1 MGGALKKGVCHMYLH
16 KIQLEK
22 PFPQQKL
29 GNSLSWEVAYDGK
42 ELTFSH
48 RSGRTYSVP
57 QTAPAFIGV
66 DISGGRPRV
75 FPIKKPRDPRR
86 ALLWEHGFRKKD
98 EVAEA
103 PSYEDFEE
111 QFCFLYDSD
120 GNWDGRYAPQ
130 FVHRSEHLFFGYVQE
145 AVRYRGFQRQWWMS
159 PDCTLEEVQEAVKG
173 LGSLRRDYAEEGTG
187 YK

>member
-66 DISGGRPRV
+66 NIESGEPKV

-86 ALLWEHGFRKKD
+86 ALLWEHGFRRRD

-103 PSYEDFEE
+103 PTYEEFEE
-111 QFCFLYDSD
+111 QYCFLYDD
-120 GNWDGRYAPQ
+120 KGNWTGGYAPH
-130 FVHRSEHLFFGYVQE
+130 FVHRSPHLFLGYVPQ
-145 AVRYRGFQRQWWMS
+145 AVRYRGFQRAWWMS

-173 LGSLRRDYAEEGTG
+173 LGGLRRDYAEEGTG
-187 YK
+187 Y

>member
-1 MGGALKKGVCHMYLH
+1 MYLH
-16 KIQLEK
+16 KIRLEK
-22 PFPQQKL
+22 PFEERSL
-29 GNSLSWEVAYDGK
+29 GNSLTWRVSYDGK

-48 RSGRTYSVP
+48 NSGREYHVK

-66 DISGGRPRV
+66 DISGGEPKV

-86 ALLWEHGFRKKD
+86 ALLWECGFRKRD

-111 QFCFLYDSD
+111 QYCFIYDD
-120 GNWDGRYAPQ
+120 KGRWTGGHAPH
-130 FVHRSEHLFFGYVQE
+130 FVHRSEHLFLGYVRE
-145 AVRYRGFQRQWWMS
+145 AVRYQGFQRQWWMS

-173 LGSLRRDYAEEGTG
+173 LSGLRSDYAAEGNG

>member
-1 MGGALKKGVCHMYLH
+1 MYLH

-66 DISGGRPRV
+66 NIESGEPKV
-75 FPIKKPRDPRR
+75 FPIKKPKDLRR
-86 ALLWEHGFRKKD
+86 ALLWEHGFRLRD
-98 EVAEA
+98 ELAEA
-103 PSYEDFEE
+103 PSYEDFEGR
-111 QFCFLYDSD
+111 FCFLYDSD
-120 GNWDGRYAPQ
+120 GNWDGRYAPH
-130 FVHRSEHLFFGYVQE
+130 FVHRSEHLFLGYVRE
-145 AVRYRGFQRQWWMS
+145 AVRYQGFQRQWWMS

>member
-1 MGGALKKGVCHMYLH
+1 MYLH
-16 KIQLEK
+16 KIRLEK
-22 PFPQQKL
+22 PFEERSL
-29 GNSLSWEVAYDGK
+29 GNSLTWRVSYDGK

-48 RSGRTYSVP
+48 NSGREYHVP
-57 QTAPAFIGV
+57 QKSPAFIGV
-66 DISGGRPRV
+66 NIESGEPRV
-75 FPIKKPRDPRR
+75 FPMKKPKDPRR

-120 GNWDGRYAPQ
+120 GNWDGRYAPH
-130 FVHRSEHLFFGYVQE
+130 FVHRSEHLFLGHVRE
-145 AVRYRGFQRQWWMS
+145 AVRYQGFQRAWWMS
-159 PDCTLEEVQEAVKG
+159 SDCTLEEVQEAVKG
-173 LGSLRRDYAEEGTG
+173 LGGLRRDYAAEGNG

>member
-1 MGGALKKGVCHMYLH
+1 MYLH

-66 DISGGRPRV
+66 NIESGRPKV
-75 FPIKKPRDPRR
+75 FPIKKPKDTRR
-86 ALLWEHGFRKKD
+86 ALLWECGFRKRD
-98 EVAEA
+98 EVEVA
-103 PSYEDFEE
+103 PSYENFEGR
-111 QFCFLYDSD
+111 FCYLYDEH
-120 GNWDGRYAPQ
+120 GNWDGRYAPH
-130 FVHRSEHLFFGYVQE
+130 FVHRSDKLFLGYVRE
-145 AVRYRGFQRQWWMS
+145 AVRYQGFQRAWWMS

-173 LGSLRRDYAEEGTG
+173 LGGLRRDYAAEGNG